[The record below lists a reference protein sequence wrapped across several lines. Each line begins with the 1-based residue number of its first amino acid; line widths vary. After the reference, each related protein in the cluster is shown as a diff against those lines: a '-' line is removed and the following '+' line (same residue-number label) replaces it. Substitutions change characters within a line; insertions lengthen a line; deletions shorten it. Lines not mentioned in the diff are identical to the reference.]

1 MVAERHRRARTKPR
15 SSASKRREKRAKRR
29 PLTSDENR
37 RLRNKVDRVVCSPAW
52 GDAAASEAD
61 AQGIDPSG
69 ARVREQLASYG
80 IYPPPED
87 AGRDNLKRSHPV
99 RMLQCDACDHLFP
112 PQAIRSGGCYLI
124 CDECAIGGVCPGDIQ
139 KRLTEGIRQRAVYS
153 ELRQIGLVDREIVTL
168 ALKWQGASLRTVGEF
183 CGLKKSQ
190 VHRLI
195 KSALDKI
202 HAKGFVLPEQPAQ
215 RPAKEIKTDP
225 RWLDRTF
232 AARPEN

>member
-1 MVAERHRRARTKPR
+1 MVAERHRRSGKSRP
-15 SSASKRREKRAKRR
+15 SSQKRREKRAKRR

-61 AQGIDPSG
+61 AQGIEPSG

-112 PQAIRSGGCYLI
+112 PQAIRNGGCYLI
-124 CDECAIGGVCPGDIQ
+124 CDECAIGGVCPGDINA
-139 KRLTEGIRQRAVYS
+139 RLTERLRQRAVYS

-168 ALKWQGASLRTVGEF
+168 ALKWQGASLRAVADF
-183 CGLKKSQ
+183 CGLKKTQ
-190 VHRLI
+190 VHRLV
-195 KSALDKI
+195 KSALAKI
-202 HAKGFVLPEQPAQ
+202 KARGFELPAPPTRQPA
-215 RPAKEIKTDP
+215 RSISTDP
-225 RWLDRTF
+225 QLLDRAF
-232 AARPEN
+232 AAPASES